1 MNDDPTV
8 LKAAADDQSDPASL
22 RLAATAYHEAGH
34 AVMALSL
41 GRLIQKVTILPG
53 KSQFGEVRLGAC
65 EIRKGRSKASKD
77 LLEDEALILL
87 AGMVAEARFTGQYC
101 QQGATQ
107 DLGKIRR
114 LLHNRASSE
123 NQLERLQRRLLDKTE
138 HLLRDERHAKA
149 IELIAGEL
157 IQKTTISGR
166 AVRHFFEQAE
176 KQSGN

>member
-87 AGMVAEARFTGQYC
+87 AAW
-101 QQGATQ
+101 
-107 DLGKIRR
+107 
-114 LLHNRASSE
+114 LLKLA
-123 NQLERLQRRLLDKTE
+123 LLDSIANK
-138 HLLRDERHAKA
+138 ERHKTSAKFGGCYTIVPA
-149 IELIAGEL
+149 ARISSRDSNAGCL
-157 IQKTTISGR
+157 TRPSICFGTNDMRRPLS
-166 AVRHFFEQAE
+166 
-176 KQSGN
+176 